1 MTVTDC
7 LDCNRIC
14 TRNVMTNTKED
25 TIISSKRIADE
36 LRKAVFCVAKG
47 RELHG
52 KRRPFTR

>member
-36 LRKAVFCVAKG
+36 PERPCFALRKAVFCTAKG
-47 RELHG
+47 R
-52 KRRPFTR
+52 